1 MKHPHIK
8 DLDPEVHEAILDE
21 EKRESEKLLLI
32 ASENYASKAVLDA
45 QGSVFTNKYAEG
57 YPGRRYYGGCEY
69 ADKVENLAIE
79 RARELFGADHINVQ
93 AHSGSQANMAVYFAV
108 LKPGDRIMGM
118 DLAHGGHLTHGAK
131 VSFSGI
137 LYENMPY
144 SVSRETGYLDVEEI
158 RRLALEHRPRL
169 IIVGASAYSR
179 TIDFEAFGKIAKES
193 GAMLMADIAHIAG
206 LIAAGEHPSPVP
218 HSDFVT
224 TTTHKT
230 LRGPR
235 GGMIMCRQEY
245 AKAVDKMIFP
255 GIQGGPLVH
264 VIAAKALSFKEALT
278 DEFKAYQAQVVKNA
292 RRLAEEMKKRGF
304 EIFSGG
310 TDNHLMLI
318 DLSNKGITG
327 QEAET
332 ALDMAG
338 ITVNKNSIPHDKRPP
353 AVTSGMRLGTPCV
366 TTRGMGEEEMALIA
380 GLIEEAIAGRDDGS
394 VLREVNGKVREL
406 CSRFPIY

>member
-1 MKHPHIK
+1 
-8 DLDPEVHEAILDE
+8 
-21 EKRESEKLLLI
+21 
-32 ASENYASKAVLDA
+32 
-45 QGSVFTNKYAEG
+45 
-57 YPGRRYYGGCEY
+57 
-69 ADKVENLAIE
+69 
-79 RARELFGADHINVQ
+79 
-93 AHSGSQANMAVYFAV
+93 
-108 LKPGDRIMGM
+108 
-118 DLAHGGHLTHGAK
+118 
-131 VSFSGI
+131 
-137 LYENMPY
+137 
-144 SVSRETGYLDVEEI
+144 
-158 RRLALEHRPRL
+158 
-169 IIVGASAYSR
+169 
-179 TIDFEAFGKIAKES
+179 
-193 GAMLMADIAHIAG
+193 
-206 LIAAGEHPSPVP
+206 
-218 HSDFVT
+218 
-224 TTTHKT
+224 
-230 LRGPR
+230 
-235 GGMIMCRQEY
+235 MIMCRQEY